1 MYFLLQLKIIRW
13 DFYGLQVP
21 RICYV
26 FSWNLPHSVH
36 QPTRKHSLL
45 LTIPS
50 SSLPTLHRHLL
61 KHTPSTCSAYLI
73 TRTSSWKAWSTFIL
87 ILADASMY
95 VTLSCLA
102 NCCPSSCVT
111 WNGYSGCVWGTV
123 LATPVGLS
131 QPGYMHMVLLHL
143 LESRLTHHK
152 GWTDTTVPHNLKPTS
167 AQLRRMHL

>member
-1 MYFLLQLKIIRW
+1 MGCKCLEYAVYLVEIYPTVCTSPLGSTHSYLQFPL
-13 DFYGLQVP
+13 
-21 RICYV
+21 
-26 FSWNLPHSVH
+26 
-36 QPTRKHSLL
+36 
-45 LTIPS
+45 
-50 SSLPTLHRHLL
+50 SLPTLHRHLL

-111 WNGYSGCVWGTV
+111 WNGYSGCVWGTI

-131 QPGYMHMVLLHL
+131 KPGYMHMVLLHL